1 MVVDGAAFRAGARAS
16 AGLRKKLEP
25 RRRNR
30 INDNPTNPSPSFSSP
45 PTANERTFLAWM
57 SMAVTL
63 GGVSTALVG
72 FTAEEDPRSE
82 F

>member
-1 MVVDGAAFRAGARAS
+1 
-16 AGLRKKLEP
+16 
-25 RRRNR
+25 
-30 INDNPTNPSPSFSSP
+30 
-45 PTANERTFLAWM
+45 M

-72 FTAEEDPRSE
+72 FTAEEDPTSE